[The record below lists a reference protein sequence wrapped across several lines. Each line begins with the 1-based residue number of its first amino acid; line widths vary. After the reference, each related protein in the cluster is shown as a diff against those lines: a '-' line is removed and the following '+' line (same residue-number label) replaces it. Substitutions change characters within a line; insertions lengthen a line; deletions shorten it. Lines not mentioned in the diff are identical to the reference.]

1 MRENATLTLTPML
14 EPFLMSNAIRLNQ
27 INPGGT
33 HVAANLSIWFV
44 HRYETC
50 VISEPLSK
58 KFLSCQFP
66 VGLSIVDYHF
76 FLNQS

>member
-1 MRENATLTLTPML
+1 MRENA
-14 EPFLMSNAIRLNQ
+14 IRFNQ
-27 INPGGT
+27 INHGGT

-58 KFLSCQFP
+58 KIPIMPISCWP
-66 VGLSIVDYHF
+66 
-76 FLNQS
+76 LNC